1 MQTADN
7 CDFLHLQIL
16 MQVYLRLP
24 LNVQKTNAPYR
35 LC

>member
-16 MQVYLRLP
+16 KSRQICDFHWTS
-24 LNVQKTNAPYR
+24 KS
-35 LC
+35 

>member
-16 MQVYLRLP
+16 KSRAVTTDALINTLMR
-24 LNVQKTNAPYR
+24 
-35 LC
+35 